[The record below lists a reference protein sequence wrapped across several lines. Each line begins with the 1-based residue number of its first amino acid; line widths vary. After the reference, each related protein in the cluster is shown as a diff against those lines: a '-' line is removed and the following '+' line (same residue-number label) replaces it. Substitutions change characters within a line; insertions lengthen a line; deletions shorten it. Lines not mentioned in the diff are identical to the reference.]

1 MVLFYQTEYHLG
13 RRGRVTRTHRGL
25 PALIAIGLDLMLAT
39 VFAVVGLVF
48 AVVGGVLRMAWR
60 IARLAV
66 LAVRE
71 LVRIVARFLG
81 DVVTLLWRVARHM
94 ASPRTGKPV
103 LASFREL

>member
-1 MVLFYQTEYHLG
+1 MALFYQTEYHLG

-39 VFAVVGLVF
+39 VFAVVG
-48 AVVGGVLRMAWR
+48 GVLQMAWR

-81 DVVTLLWRVARHM
+81 DVVTLPWRVARHM